1 MLDLL
6 AEEREEN
13 LDGGLGTYQ
22 DWRERNRLIIRDIEL
37 GIERLIMSSLW
48 SSLCYKE
55 CFLICG
61 GSIRF
66 SSWTSGMGPI

>member
-13 LDGGLGTYQ
+13 LDGGLGTYE

-37 GIERLIMSSLW
+37 GIERLISV
-48 SSLCYKE
+48 
-55 CFLICG
+55 
-61 GSIRF
+61 F
-66 SSWTSGMGPI
+66 SMVIIVL